1 MAVEFA
7 DVEVAL
13 VAYLKGRLSAR
24 GDAARVATKRTT
36 SSPARL
42 VRLTRVGGTVEN
54 LVSDVAMVAFECWDA
69 DDDGAAGL
77 ARIVRAEVQAL
88 DTDVMKWRFEVSG
101 PAYFPHP
108 DTSLSRYQLTESVA
122 VVGRTV

>member
-13 VAYLKGRLSAR
+13 VAYLKGRMAAR
-24 GDAARVATKRTT
+24 GDAAKVATKRTT

-54 LVSDVAMVAFECWDA
+54 LVSDVAMVAFECWDV
-69 DDDGAAGL
+69 DDDGAADL

-88 DTDVMKWRFEVSG
+88 DTDSVSATAGRHCVAAGVSMMPPPSFVGKQRFVCSSQ
-101 PAYFPHP
+101 
-108 DTSLSRYQLTESVA
+108 T
-122 VVGRTV
+122 